1 MRKNIPQTL
10 GPLNNN
16 VLRELMLIDR
26 IEVRPIEQAD
36 IMQMNYSCLMSWS
49 SYAQR
54 FPYHTQS
61 TDMRILNYLIH
72 RGYISITI
80 SKKPFPI

>member
-1 MRKNIPQTL
+1 MRKVIPPCL
-10 GPLNNN
+10 GPLNNQ

-26 IEVRPIEQAD
+26 KDVRPIEQAD

-54 FPYHTQS
+54 FPGHTQS
-61 TDMRILNYLIH
+61 TDIRILNYLIH
-72 RGYISITI
+72 RGYISMFI
-80 SKKPFPI
+80 SKKPLPF